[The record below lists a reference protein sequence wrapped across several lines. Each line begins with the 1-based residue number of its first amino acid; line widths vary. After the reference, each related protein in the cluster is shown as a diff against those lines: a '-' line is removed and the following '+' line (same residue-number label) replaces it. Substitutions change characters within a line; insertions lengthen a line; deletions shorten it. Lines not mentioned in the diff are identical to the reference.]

1 MIYQSLYK
9 WIYNNYSLDEFDNI
23 LIIDVIEE
31 KENIKKIIIV
41 DNNNKNNKLIL
52 ELEEK
57 KLFFMELLFHNIDK
71 YYETIYN
78 DKKHF
83 MINGIKY
90 TTNIYNNIFNNYSN
104 ES

>member
-1 MIYQSLYK
+1 
-9 WIYNNYSLDEFDNI
+9 
-23 LIIDVIEE
+23 
-31 KENIKKIIIV
+31 
-41 DNNNKNNKLIL
+41 
-52 ELEEK
+52 
-57 KLFFMELLFHNIDK
+57 MELLFHNIDK